1 MKRKIA
7 ILVTLVAVA
16 AAVCGAFAGCNSALT
31 AEEGAQAVIDAL
43 AASKAFYT
51 DYDKAEGYKYYTKF
65 STLSADGHSSET
77 YYLNYQL
84 GNEELGWEDFLYV
97 QYTSTVTSAGA
108 SETKSEYLGDVL
120 ANSGAENVKENYIRV
135 YTDNNGD
142 NAVIKRMSEE
152 EFLGR
157 EDINYLTIE
166 YIMALF
172 DNLSAENIKVASAS
186 VAGSVTTVVFTV
198 DNAAVPIAAYNN
210 ISVRIMNDKITSV
223 ETYESDS
230 TKLTLDYTVTYYAPD
245 GSMPALDYSK
255 V

>member
-1 MKRKIA
+1 M
-7 ILVTLVAVA
+7 
-16 AAVCGAFAGCNSALT
+16 
-31 AEEGAQAVIDAL
+31 
-43 AASKAFYT
+43 
-51 DYDKAEGYKYYTKF
+51 
-65 STLSADGHSSET
+65 
-77 YYLNYQL
+77 
-84 GNEELGWEDFLYV
+84 

-120 ANSGAENVKENYIRV
+120 PNADAENVKENYIRV

-142 NAVIKRMSEE
+142 NAVIKRMGEE

-230 TKLTLDYTVTYYAPD
+230 TKLTLDYTVTYYAPN